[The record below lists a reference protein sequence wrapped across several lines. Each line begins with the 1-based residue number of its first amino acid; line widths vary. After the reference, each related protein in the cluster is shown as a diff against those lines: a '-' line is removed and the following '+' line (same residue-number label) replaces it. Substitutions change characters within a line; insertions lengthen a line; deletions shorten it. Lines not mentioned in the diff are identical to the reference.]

1 MKVILSR
8 DLTLKIDDE
17 ESGYVVKKLEKWND
31 TKKTYERLY
40 SVKNLKGNIVM
51 DNPSEMLLKDQDVR
65 EFYLGMNPEGTNRK
79 SFRDVKHYKRKK
91 RWLS

>member
-17 ESGYVVKKLEKWND
+17 ESGYVVKKLEEWND

-51 DNPSEMLLKDQDVR
+51 DDIDLK
-65 EFYLGMNPEGTNRK
+65 EF
-79 SFRDVKHYKRKK
+79 RKK
-91 RWLS
+91 YKDIKNWKEILKND

>member
-17 ESGYVVKKLEKWND
+17 ESGYVVKKLEECND
-31 TKKTYERLY
+31 TRKTYERVY

-51 DNPSEMLLKDQDVR
+51 DNIDLKEFRKEYKNIKNWKEILKNDQNIAIYKLLQ
-65 EFYLGMNPEGTNRK
+65 
-79 SFRDVKHYKRKK
+79 RKK
-91 RWLS
+91 KL

>member
-8 DLTLKIDDE
+8 DLILKIDDE

-51 DNPSEMLLKDQDVR
+51 DNIDLK
-65 EFYLGMNPEGTNRK
+65 EFKKEYKDMNWKEI
-79 SFRDVKHYKRKK
+79 
-91 RWLS
+91 LSLK

>member
-17 ESGYVVKKLEKWND
+17 ESGYVVKKLEEWND
-31 TKKTYERLY
+31 TRKTYERVY

-51 DNPSEMLLKDQDVR
+51 DNIDLK
-65 EFYLGMNPEGTNRK
+65 EFRK
-79 SFRDVKHYKRKK
+79 EYKNIKNWK
-91 RWLS
+91 EILKNY

>member
-8 DLTLKIDDE
+8 DLILKIDDE

-40 SVKNLKGNIVM
+40 SVKNLKGDIVM
-51 DNPSEMLLKDQDVR
+51 DNIDLK
-65 EFYLGMNPEGTNRK
+65 E
-79 SFRDVKHYKRKK
+79 YKDIKNWK
-91 RWLS
+91 EILKND

>member
-51 DNPSEMLLKDQDVR
+51 DNIDLK
-65 EFYLGMNPEGTNRK
+65 EFKKE
-79 SFRDVKHYKRKK
+79 YKDIKNWK
-91 RWLS
+91 EILKND

>member
-8 DLTLKIDDE
+8 DLTLKIDNE
-17 ESGYVVKKLEKWND
+17 ESGYVVKKLEEWND

-51 DNPSEMLLKDQDVR
+51 DDIDLK
-65 EFYLGMNPEGTNRK
+65 EF
-79 SFRDVKHYKRKK
+79 RKK
-91 RWLS
+91 YKDIKNWKEILKND

>member
-17 ESGYVVKKLEKWND
+17 ESGYVVKKLEEWND
-31 TKKTYERLY
+31 TRKTYERVY

-51 DNPSEMLLKDQDVR
+51 DNIDLK
-65 EFYLGMNPEGTNRK
+65 EFRK
-79 SFRDVKHYKRKK
+79 EYKNIKKLERDIKK
-91 RWLS
+91 

>member
-17 ESGYVVKKLEKWND
+17 ESGYVVKKSEEWND

-51 DNPSEMLLKDQDVR
+51 DDIDLKKFKKEYKDMNWEELLSLK
-65 EFYLGMNPEGTNRK
+65 
-79 SFRDVKHYKRKK
+79 
-91 RWLS
+91 

>member
-17 ESGYVVKKLEKWND
+17 ESGYVVKKSEEWND

-51 DNPSEMLLKDQDVR
+51 DDIDLK
-65 EFYLGMNPEGTNRK
+65 EF
-79 SFRDVKHYKRKK
+79 RKK
-91 RWLS
+91 YKDIKNWKEILKND

>member
-17 ESGYVVKKLEKWND
+17 ESGYVVKKSEEWND

-51 DNPSEMLLKDQDVR
+51 DNIDLK
-65 EFYLGMNPEGTNRK
+65 EFRK
-79 SFRDVKHYKRKK
+79 EYKNIKNWK
-91 RWLS
+91 EILKND

>member
-17 ESGYVVKKLEKWND
+17 ESGYVVKKLEEWND

-40 SVKNLKGNIVM
+40 SVKNLKGNIVI
-51 DNPSEMLLKDQDVR
+51 DNIDLKK
-65 EFYLGMNPEGTNRK
+65 FRK
-79 SFRDVKHYKRKK
+79 EYKDIKNWK
-91 RWLS
+91 EILKND

>member
-17 ESGYVVKKLEKWND
+17 ESGYVVKKLEEWND
-31 TKKTYERLY
+31 TRKTYERVY

-51 DNPSEMLLKDQDVR
+51 DNIDLK
-65 EFYLGMNPEGTNRK
+65 EFRK
-79 SFRDVKHYKRKK
+79 EYKNIKNLK
-91 RWLS
+91 EILKND

>member
-17 ESGYVVKKLEKWND
+17 ESGYVVKKLEEWND
-31 TKKTYERLY
+31 TRKTYERVY

-51 DNPSEMLLKDQDVR
+51 DNIDLK
-65 EFYLGMNPEGTNRK
+65 EFRK
-79 SFRDVKHYKRKK
+79 EYKNIKNWK
-91 RWLS
+91 EILKND

>member
-17 ESGYVVKKLEKWND
+17 ESGYVVKKQEKWND

-51 DNPSEMLLKDQDVR
+51 DNIDLKQFKK
-65 EFYLGMNPEGTNRK
+65 E
-79 SFRDVKHYKRKK
+79 YKDIKNWKEILRND
-91 RWLS
+91 

>member
-17 ESGYVVKKLEKWND
+17 ESGYVVKKLEEWND
-31 TKKTYERLY
+31 TRKTYERVY

-51 DNPSEMLLKDQDVR
+51 DNIDLKEFRKEYKNIKNWKEILKNDQNIAIYKLLQ
-65 EFYLGMNPEGTNRK
+65 
-79 SFRDVKHYKRKK
+79 RKK
-91 RWLS
+91 KL

>member
-17 ESGYVVKKLEKWND
+17 ESGYVVKKLEEWND

-51 DNPSEMLLKDQDVR
+51 DNIDLK
-65 EFYLGMNPEGTNRK
+65 EFKKE
-79 SFRDVKHYKRKK
+79 YKDIKNWK
-91 RWLS
+91 EILKND

>member
-17 ESGYVVKKLEKWND
+17 ESGYVVKKSEEWND

-51 DNPSEMLLKDQDVR
+51 DDIDLK
-65 EFYLGMNPEGTNRK
+65 EFRK
-79 SFRDVKHYKRKK
+79 EYKNIKNWK
-91 RWLS
+91 EILKNE

>member
-17 ESGYVVKKLEKWND
+17 ESGYVVKKSEEWND

-51 DNPSEMLLKDQDVR
+51 DDIDLK
-65 EFYLGMNPEGTNRK
+65 EFRK
-79 SFRDVKHYKRKK
+79 EYKNIKNWK
-91 RWLS
+91 EILKND